1 MINSSNAI
9 FLGSHEKC
17 FQLEIIIFMHMN
29 ALLVFKCITCMHSL
43 WGQEEGSKF
52 LEMEFQKVVNYR
64 VVIESR
70 PSAGSAS
77 ALTH

>member
-1 MINSSNAI
+1 
-9 FLGSHEKC
+9 
-17 FQLEIIIFMHMN
+17 MN
-29 ALLVFKCITCMHSL
+29 ALPVFKCITCVQSL

-52 LEMEFQKVVNYR
+52 LEMEFQKVVSYH